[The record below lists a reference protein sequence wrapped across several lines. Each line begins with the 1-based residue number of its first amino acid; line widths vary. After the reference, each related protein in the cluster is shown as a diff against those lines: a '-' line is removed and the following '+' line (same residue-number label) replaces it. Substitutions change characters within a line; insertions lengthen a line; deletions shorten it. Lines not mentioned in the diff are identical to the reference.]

1 MNITIT
7 VTEQEMSML
16 FQALGELPLK
26 ISGPLFSKLQQQ
38 AVQQAQQARE
48 RNDAADHST
57 REF

>member
-38 AVQQAQQARE
+38 AMEQTNQQQAPEDHAARE
-48 RNDAADHST
+48 
-57 REF
+57 F